1 MNAPTYTIDIL
12 RLAASL
18 EGPTPLKRVDGLA
31 ELRSPTCGS
40 TIHTEVMVD
49 GDGRLEVLSQDV
61 TACAF
66 GQAAAALVARGAIG
80 ATYDSVEGALAELGA
95 WLTGE
100 RGDPGSW
107 PGLDALAPA
116 RSKRGRHGAI
126 ILPFRALAAAL
137 AERRDG

>member
-1 MNAPTYTIDIL
+1 MNAPIYTIDIL

-18 EGPTPLKRVDGLA
+18 EPPSALARVDGAA

-40 TIHTEVMVD
+40 TIRTSVMLD
-49 GDGRLEVLSQDV
+49 GDGRVAALSQDV
-61 TACAF
+61 SACAF

-80 ATYDSVEGALAELGA
+80 ADHDSIAGALGDLTA

-100 RGDPGSW
+100 RDEPGIW
-107 PGLDALAPA
+107 PGLDALFPA

-126 ILPFRALAAAL
+126 LLPFRALVAAL
-137 AERRDG
+137 TDRPHG